1 MLTWINARRAI
12 GSLVT
17 AILALTL
24 LGGCSGLP
32 GAPGAGGQAQQ
43 GPPGLSAPPG
53 MKTGGARTVLGTTVT
68 APDNYV
74 VSVKYSLAPNTATA
88 ANADDFKGVWHHCQR
103 ILISD
108 GVILIEGID
117 FDTPNATTETQ
128 SQILLPVASVAD
140 IAWKYE
146 PENEK
151 AAAAKA
157 ASAQPTDANAP
168 TRDTPVKGK
177 K

>member
-1 MLTWINARRAI
+1 MLIWMNTRRAI
-12 GSLVT
+12 GALVI

-32 GAPGAGGQAQQ
+32 GAPGASGQAQQ
-43 GPPGLSAPPG
+43 GPPGLTAPPG

-74 VSVKYSLAPNTATA
+74 VSVKYSLAPNATTA
-88 ANADDFKGVWHHCQR
+88 ANAVAFKGAWHHCQR
-103 ILISD
+103 ILVSD

-117 FDTPNATTETQ
+117 FDIPNATTETQ

-151 AAAAKA
+151 AATAKA
-157 ASAQPTDANAP
+157 ASTKPTDANAAKP
-168 TRDTPVKGK
+168 NAPAKGTK
-177 K
+177 